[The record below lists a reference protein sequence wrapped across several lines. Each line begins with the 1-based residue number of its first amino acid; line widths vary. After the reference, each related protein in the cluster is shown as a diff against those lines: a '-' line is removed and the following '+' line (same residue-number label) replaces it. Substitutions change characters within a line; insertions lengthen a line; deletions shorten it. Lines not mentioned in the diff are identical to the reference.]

1 MIDHDWLYA
10 MHLLK
15 RGFYYRNNDR
25 RSSIQVYCGPC
36 FSNAPAPS
44 ALPMPAFRE
53 QPNPHLPVHVAA
65 PPQHHQ
71 QPPMT
76 MMIPPPMKTAYPLE
90 TTDLSEI
97 QRGLWSMLKISA

>member
-1 MIDHDWLYA
+1 MIHHDEFEALHCLNKVSY
-10 MHLLK
+10 H
-15 RGFYYRNNDR
+15 RNNDR

-65 PPQHHQ
+65 PTPST
-71 QPPMT
+71 PPMT